1 MWNEKIADQTEG
13 LGGKSK
19 VHRRE
24 GEKGQSV
31 LEMTIALPILLL
43 ILIAII
49 DFARAFDAYIVLTN
63 AAREGARFGSRDPS
77 LGVPEIQMLV
87 AEDVLGSGTN
97 ISRMEAFT
105 TTNVLVEGMDWS
117 SSAVTVTV
125 SYDFELYFAGIVGLD
140 TFRLEKTSA
149 MPIMNMVGAAQ
160 AGP

>member
-1 MWNEKIADQTEG
+1 
-13 LGGKSK
+13 
-19 VHRRE
+19 
-24 GEKGQSV
+24 
-31 LEMTIALPILLL
+31 
-43 ILIAII
+43 
-49 DFARAFDAYIVLTN
+49 
-63 AAREGARFGSRDPS
+63 
-77 LGVPEIQMLV
+77 MLV

-125 SYDFELYFAGIVGLD
+125 SYDFELYIAGIVGLD

-149 MPIMNMVGAAQ
+149 MPIMTMVGAAQ